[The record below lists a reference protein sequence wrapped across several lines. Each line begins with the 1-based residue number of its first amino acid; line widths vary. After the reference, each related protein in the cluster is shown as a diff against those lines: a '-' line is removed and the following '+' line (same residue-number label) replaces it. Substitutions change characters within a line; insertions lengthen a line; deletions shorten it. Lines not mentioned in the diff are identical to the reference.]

1 MSQTSELET
10 RQFEVRLDPETRT
23 ITGLAVPYNQDAN
36 IGGRYTERFAPGAI
50 SSVEDVKLF
59 YQHAEP
65 IGRVTTGA
73 DTPDGY
79 QITAQIS
86 DTPRGNEVYTLLRD
100 GVLNKFSV
108 GFRPVEQT
116 RDGNT
121 ITRTKVSL
129 AEVSVVAFPAY
140 SGASISEVREE
151 ETTDSRP
158 AEVQTPEARGEN
170 MEQLQTELAEVRAEV
185 AEVRR
190 LAEAGF
196 VTAPSLSHVEAYR
209 SYGDFIKGYASGEDS
224 ALELARAA
232 TTSADAALRPG
243 WLGTLD
249 VLIAANRT
257 SASMFTT
264 AALPATGLTV
274 EWAKVTT
281 NTIATGKQSSENSAL
296 TDGNIAFSTVSAT
309 VATYGSQTSISKQ
322 TIERST
328 VPFLDTAFRA
338 MNIGYAKKTNAD
350 VIATLA
356 GITYTTVI
364 GNLIDIS
371 ASITAATVAG
381 AIADGSSYIYANSGF
396 TPEFILCDTTAYK
409 KLVTISETGGRPLV
423 LGTGQGF
430 NNIGTADLPT
440 LRGSIYGVPV
450 YVDPGLAANTV
461 YLANSNALTHYENA
475 GAPTRLQM
483 ENIGTLTNQY
493 AIYGYGIFSTIPFQT
508 AIVKIKV
515 A

>member
-1 MSQTSELET
+1 MSQSPLEI
-10 RQFEVRLDPETRT
+10 REFEVRLDEASRT
-23 ITGLAVPYNQDAN
+23 VTGLAVPYNQDAN
-36 IGGRYTERFAPGAI
+36 IGGRYSERFAPGAI
-50 SSVEDVKLF
+50 ASVEDVKLF
-59 YQHAEP
+59 YQHSEP
-65 IGRVTTGA
+65 IGKVLSGE
-73 DTPDGY
+73 DTADGY
-79 QITAQIS
+79 SITAQIS
-86 DTPRGNEVYTLLRD
+86 DTARGNEVYTLLRD

-108 GFRPVEQT
+108 GFAPVEQT

-121 ITRTKVSL
+121 VTRTKVDL
-129 AEVSVVAFPAY
+129 KEVSVVAFPAY

-151 ETTDSRP
+151 ETTESRL
-158 AEVQTPEARGEN
+158 AEVKPNEQGVQ
-170 MEQLQTELAEVRAEV
+170 MESLETELAEVRNEV

-196 VTAPSLSHVEAYR
+196 VTSSPAPSFDQYR
-209 SYGDFIKGYASGEDS
+209 SYGEFVKGYAMGEDS
-224 ALELARAA
+224 ALDLARAA

-257 SASMFTT
+257 SASMFNT
-264 AALPATGLTV
+264 AALPAEGLTV
-274 EWAKVTT
+274 EWAKVTS
-281 NTIATGKQSSENSAL
+281 NTIATAKQSSENSAL
-296 TDGNIAFSTVSAT
+296 SDGNIVFSTVSAT
-309 VATYGSQTSISKQ
+309 IATYGSQTSLSRQ

-356 GITYTTVI
+356 GLTFTTVI

-371 ASITAATVAG
+371 ASVTAATVAG

-396 TPEFILCDTTAYK
+396 TPEFILCDTAAYK

-493 AIYGYGIFSTIPFQT
+493 AIYGYGIFSTVPFAT
-508 AIVKIKV
+508 ALVKIKV

>member
-1 MSQTSELET
+1 MSQTSPLET
-10 RQFEVRLDPETRT
+10 RDFEVRLDAETRT
-23 ITGLAVPYNQDAN
+23 VSGIAVPFNQDAN

-50 SSVEDVKLF
+50 TDVTDVKLF

-65 IGRVTTGA
+65 IGRVLLGE
-73 DTPDGY
+73 DTPEGY
-79 QITAQIS
+79 QITAHIS
-86 DTPRGNEVYTLLRD
+86 DTARGNEVYTLLRD

-108 GFRPVEQT
+108 GFAPVEQT

-121 ITRTKVSL
+121 VTRTKVDL
-129 AEVSVVAFPAY
+129 KEVSVVAFPAY
-140 SGASISEVREE
+140 SGAAISEVREE

-158 AEVQTPEARGEN
+158 AEVQTPESRGEN
-170 MEQLQTELAEVRAEV
+170 MDQLQTELAEVRSEV

-196 VTAPSLSHVEAYR
+196 VTAPSSSPFDEYR
-209 SYGDFIKGYASGEDS
+209 SYGEFVQGYAKGED
-224 ALELARAA
+224 AAFELARAA

-257 SASMFTT
+257 TASMFNT

-274 EWAKVTT
+274 EWAKVNT
-281 NTIATGKQSSENSAL
+281 NTLATGKQTTENTAL
-296 TDGNIAFSTVSAT
+296 TDGNIAFTTVSST

-356 GITYTTVI
+356 AQTFTTVI

-371 ASITAATVAG
+371 ASVTAATVAG
-381 AIADGSSYIYANSGF
+381 AIADGSSYIYQNAGF
-396 TPEFILCDTTAYK
+396 TPEFILCDTAAYK

-493 AIYGYGIFSTIPFQT
+493 AIYGYGIFSTVPFLS

>member
-1 MSQTSELET
+1 MSQSQLET
-10 RQFEVRLDPETRT
+10 REFEVRLDEQTRT
-23 ITGLAVPYNQDAN
+23 VTGLAVPYNQDAN
-36 IGGRYTERFAPGAI
+36 IGGRYSERFAPGAI
-50 SSVEDVKLF
+50 GSVEDVKLF
-59 YQHAEP
+59 YQHSEP
-65 IGRVTTGA
+65 IGKVLSGE
-73 DTPDGY
+73 DTVDGY
-79 QITAQIS
+79 SITAQIS
-86 DTPRGNEVYTLLRD
+86 DTVRGNEVYTLLRD

-108 GFRPVEQT
+108 GFAPVEQT

-121 ITRTKVSL
+121 VTRTKVDL
-129 AEVSVVAFPAY
+129 KEVSVVAFPAY

-151 ETTDSRP
+151 EITESR
-158 AEVQTPEARGEN
+158 
-170 MEQLQTELAEVRAEV
+170 LAEVTPTEQGVQMDSLENELVEVRNEV

-196 VTAPSLSHVEAYR
+196 AVATPAPSFDQYR
-209 SYGDFIKGYASGEDS
+209 SYGEFVKGYAMGEDS
-224 ALELARAA
+224 AFDLARAA

-249 VLIAANRT
+249 TLIAANRT
-257 SASMFTT
+257 SASMFNT
-264 AALPATGLTV
+264 AALPAQGLTV
-274 EWAKVTT
+274 EWAKVTS
-281 NTIATGKQSSENSAL
+281 NTIATAKQSSENSAL
-296 TDGNIAFSTVSAT
+296 NDGNIVFSTVSAT
-309 VATYGSQTSISKQ
+309 VATYGSQTSLSRQ

-356 GITYTTVI
+356 GLTFTTVI

-371 ASITAATVAG
+371 ASVTAATVAG

-396 TPEFILCDTTAYK
+396 TPEFILCDTAAYK

-493 AIYGYGIFSTIPFQT
+493 AIYGYGIFSTVPFAT
-508 AIVKIKV
+508 ALVKIKV